1 MLHGCASG
9 LAAATLLAAPGRQFC
24 QPAQAVEVS
33 VVTVQILGLRNDR
46 GVVKAALYD
55 SPEAW
60 SRDRG
65 AGAAGAVQL
74 QEAPIVAGKAT
85 LRFSGVPYGRY
96 ALRAFHDEDRSGRF
110 YTGLFGIPKVD
121 VIFSNDVPIWQG
133 LAPFA
138 RASFQVRAPHTSL
151 VLRAQRI

>member
-1 MLHGCASG
+1 MQTCPTAKAGETG
-9 LAAATLLAAPGRQFC
+9 
-24 QPAQAVEVS
+24 
-33 VVTVQILGLRNDR
+33 VVTVQIIGLRNDQ
-46 GVVKAALYD
+46 GVIKAALYD
-55 SPEAW
+55 SAEAW

-74 QEAPIVAGKAT
+74 QEAPISAGKAT

-96 ALRAFHDEDRSGRF
+96 ALRAFHDEDRSGKF

-121 VIFSNDVPIWQG
+121 VIFSNNVPIWQG

-138 RASFQVRAPHTSL
+138 KASFPVNTPLTSL